1 MGAFMCSIPAS
12 ARGVIVYGIGDALK
26 KIHELPDSLTNDE
39 GNHFNL
45 GVHYQSFSLFW
56 CPVWNYGE
64 YKYALV
70 DDKEEKYIDI
80 TTEEAKE
87 IAKEYKFDIPDQ
99 PSLPLGTQLG
109 LKPVILL
116 LIVLGIYGQFSGK
129 KKKKEEEETAS
140 AASEA
145 STAPGTPEAPAAP
158 KTPDAP
164 KE

>member
-1 MGAFMCSIPAS
+1 MP
-12 ARGVIVYGIGDALK
+12 GVELWGD
-26 KIHELPDSLTNDE
+26 
-39 GNHFNL
+39 
-45 GVHYQSFSLFW
+45 
-56 CPVWNYGE
+56 
-64 YKYALV
+64 KYALV

-129 KKKKEEEETAS
+129 KKKEKEKEEEAAS

-145 STAPGTPEAPAAP
+145 STAPGTPEAP
-158 KTPDAP
+158 